1 MFQARGRGGGRGVQI
16 LSRGAGGGVA
26 GRGGFGRGGGRG
38 VGRGVDEERGGHQAD
53 QQAHMQDLWQSLQ
66 GGHSG
71 GGAGIPIAAM
81 GPPVGILPFAEPR
94 QISSS
99 SLQRGRPPGG
109 SGGARRGGRP
119 NQAGLLG
126 SRPVESMHRQQ
137 QGAGGGGAGFTSDS
151 HQMGQ
156 VIIFTSISIGLQG
169 IFLLCVKGYIIVV
182 NFRMPIYLSCY

>member
-26 GRGGFGRGGGRG
+26 GRGGFGRGAGRG
-38 VGRGVDEERGGHQAD
+38 VGRGVDGERGGHQAD

-109 SGGARRGGRP
+109 GGARRGGRP

-126 SRPVESMHRQQ
+126 SRPAESMHRQQ